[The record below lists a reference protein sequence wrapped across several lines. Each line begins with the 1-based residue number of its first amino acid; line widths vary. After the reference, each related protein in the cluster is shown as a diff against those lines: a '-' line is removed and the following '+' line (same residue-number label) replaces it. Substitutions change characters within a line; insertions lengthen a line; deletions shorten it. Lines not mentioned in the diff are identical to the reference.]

1 MTGTITFRDELTIN
15 QIEDGINKFRD
26 AVSRWNELIIDITGV
41 EKIDVAAVQML
52 VAAKKECL
60 GSGKRLAFR
69 MSDAV
74 SNMISLIGIQL

>member
-15 QIEDGINKFRD
+15 QIKDGINKFRD
-26 AVSRWNELIIDITGV
+26 AASRWNELIIDITGV

-60 GSGKRLAFR
+60 GIEKRLAFR

-74 SNMISLIGIQL
+74 SSMMSMIGIQL

>member
-15 QIEDGINKFRD
+15 QIADGINKFRD
-26 AVSRWNELIIDITGV
+26 AVNRWNELIIDITGV
-41 EKIDVAAVQML
+41 EKIDVAAVQVL

-60 GSGKRLAFR
+60 GNGKILAFR

-74 SNMISLIGIQL
+74 SNMMSLIGIKL